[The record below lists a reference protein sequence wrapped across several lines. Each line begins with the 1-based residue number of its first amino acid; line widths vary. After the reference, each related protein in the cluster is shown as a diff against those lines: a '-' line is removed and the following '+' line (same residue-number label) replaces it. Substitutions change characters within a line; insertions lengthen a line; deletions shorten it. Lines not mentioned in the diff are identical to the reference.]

1 MKEKVLRNTQ
11 IQKMHEME
19 EIKRAQERRIDEV
32 SAQKGENHETILQ
45 VTSQL
50 QQMQEQMNSMNDSGD
65 FQNRES
71 KLEWKVV
78 SRFQSTCDDSEFSC
92 FVQPRQKIAA

>member
-32 SAQKGENHETILQ
+32 SAQKGEN
-45 VTSQL
+45 SRD
-50 QQMQEQMNSMNDSGD
+50 NSAGH
-65 FQNRES
+65 
-71 KLEWKVV
+71 
-78 SRFQSTCDDSEFSC
+78 FS
-92 FVQPRQKIAA
+92 IAANARTDEFYE